1 MQKEKK
7 EVIVLFDGVCNMCN
21 GYVNFLIDRDHR
33 KILKFASLQSTVAKE
48 NLENFG
54 VDNTYLSSIIVI
66 KNNSV
71 YKNSRAILEI
81 FLSLGGVYKVLYCFI
96 IIPRFIRDFIYK
108 IIAKNRYKWF
118 GVSDTCRMP
127 TDDIR
132 ERFL

>member
-33 KILKFASLQSTVAKE
+33 KILKFASLQSTEAKE
-48 NLENFG
+48 NLQNFG
-54 VDNTYLSSIIVI
+54 DDNTYLSSIIVI

>member
-96 IIPRFIRDFIYK
+96 VIPRFIRDFIYK